1 MNKNGWGLRVEL
13 AFILLF
19 LVCLLIATI
28 GLSKF
33 GLIGGEK
40 EAHEIHGDMINDSF
54 NYSSLENKLTVSANK
69 YYNEKYLEGISD
81 TIVISSDVLM
91 ANGYLSDLKDGNG
104 KDCSGYSKVHSNGVI
119 VSYVKCNKYT
129 TTGYEIENE

>member
-69 YYNEKYLEGISD
+69 YYNEKYNVYKELYK
-81 TIVISSDVLM
+81 
-91 ANGYLSDLKDGNG
+91 ANKNIYKMMEE
-104 KDCSGYSKVHSNGVI
+104 K
-119 VSYVKCNKYT
+119 
-129 TTGYEIENE
+129 

>member
-40 EAHEIHGDMINDSF
+40 EAYEIHGDMINDSF
-54 NYSSLENKLTVSANK
+54 NYSTLENKLTTSANK
-69 YYNEKYLEGISD
+69 YYSEKYPEGNGD
-81 TIVISSDVLM
+81 TIIVSSNILI
-91 ANGYLSDLKDGNG
+91 ANGYLSDLKDGDG
-104 KDCSGYSKVHSNGVI
+104 KDCRGYSKVHSNGVI
-119 VSYVKCNKYT
+119 VSYVKCSRYT
-129 TTGYEIENE
+129 TTGYEVDYE